1 MNISTP
7 YFKENNNDENYIPL
21 AKPSITKKEIAYV
34 NEAMIN
40 GWGENKSK
48 FIEKFELTFAKK
60 IGAKFALA
68 TSSCTG
74 ALHLGLE
81 SLGIKKGDE
90 VIVPE
95 STWIASVAPIV
106 HLGAKPV
113 FVDILND
120 SWCIDPKLVESAIT
134 PKTRAILCVHL
145 YGNLCELKDLIKI
158 CQKFNISLI
167 EDSAEAFGSMYLNK
181 HAGTFG
187 SFGVFSFHGS
197 KTISTGEGG
206 MLVTNDRKI
215 YEKAK
220 VLNNH
225 GINRNLDKQYCPSEL
240 GYKFKITNI
249 QAAMGLAQIERSE
262 EIIQK
267 KIKIMK
273 FYKDFFHN
281 NKFISFNIE
290 PKGCK
295 NSFWMPTAIFS
306 SCCKVSIH
314 SLISEFQV
322 NNIDAR
328 SFFCPLSSLKFFK
341 ENKKNKISHDIY
353 SRAINLPSF
362 YDINENQL
370 LKICRII
377 EKTILKK
384 SSI

>member
-7 YFKENNNDENYIPL
+7 YIKENNNDENYIPL
-21 AKPSITKKEIAYV
+21 AKPSITKKEIDYV

-48 FIEKFELTFAKK
+48 FIEKFEIAFAKK
-60 IGAKFALA
+60 TGAKFALA

-113 FVDILND
+113 FVDILKD
-120 SWCIDPKLVESAIT
+120 SWCIDPKLVEAAIT

-145 YGNLCELKDLIKI
+145 YGNLCELSELIKI

-167 EDSAEAFGSMYLNK
+167 EDSAEAFGSKYFSK
-181 HAGTFG
+181 HVGTFG

-206 MLVTNDRKI
+206 MLITNDRKI
-215 YEKAK
+215 YEKVK

-225 GINRNLDKQYCPSEL
+225 GINRNFDKQYCPSLL
-240 GYKFKITNI
+240 GYKFKITNV
-249 QAAMGLAQIERSE
+249 QAAMGLAQIERSK

-273 FYKDFFHN
+273 FYKDYFYN
-281 NKFISFNIE
+281 NKLISFNIE
-290 PKGCK
+290 PYGYK
-295 NSFWMPTAIFS
+295 NSFWMPTAVFS
-306 SCCKVSIH
+306 SFCKVNIP
-314 SLISEFQV
+314 SLINEFQD

-341 ENKKNKISHDIY
+341 ENKKNKISRDIY

-370 LKICRII
+370 LKVCRII
-377 EKTILKK
+377 ENTILKK
-384 SSI
+384 

>member
-40 GWGENKSK
+40 GWGENKSN
-48 FIEKFELTFAKK
+48 FIEKFEVTFAKK
-60 IGAKFALA
+60 IGSKFALA

-113 FVDILND
+113 FVDILKD
-120 SWCIDPKLVESAIT
+120 SWCIDPKLVEAAIT

-145 YGNLCELKDLIKI
+145 YGNLSELNELLKI
-158 CQKFNISLI
+158 CQKYNVPLV
-167 EDSAEAFGSMYLNK
+167 EDSAEAFGSKYFNK

-220 VLNNH
+220 ILNNH
-225 GINRNLDKQYCPSEL
+225 GINRNSDKQYCPSEL

-249 QAAMGLAQIERSE
+249 QAAMGLAQIERSK

-267 KIKIMK
+267 KVKIMQ
-273 FYKDFFHN
+273 FYKDYFYN
-281 NKFISFNIE
+281 YKFISFNIE
-290 PKGCK
+290 PYGYK

-306 SCCKVSIH
+306 SCFKINIPN
-314 SLISEFQV
+314 LIREFHADS
-322 NNIDAR
+322 IDAR

-341 ENKKNKISHDIY
+341 ENKKNKMSRDIY
-353 SRAINLPSF
+353 NRAINLPSF
-362 YDINENQL
+362 YDISENQL
-370 LKICRII
+370 LKVCRII
-377 EKTILKK
+377 EKKIEKK
-384 SSI
+384 

>member
-1 MNISTP
+1 MNIPTP

-34 NEAMIN
+34 NDAMIN
-40 GWGENKSK
+40 GWGENKSQ
-48 FIEKFELTFAKK
+48 FIEKFEISFAKK
-60 IGAKFALA
+60 TGAKFALA

-113 FVDILND
+113 FVDILRD
-120 SWCIDPKLVESAIT
+120 SWCIDPKLVEAAIT

-145 YGNLCELKDLIKI
+145 YGNLCELNELIKI

-167 EDSAEAFGSMYLNK
+167 EDSAEAFGSKYFNK
-181 HAGTFG
+181 HVGTFG

-220 VLNNH
+220 ILNNH
-225 GINRNLDKQYCPSEL
+225 GINRNSDKQYCPSEL

-249 QAAMGLAQIERSE
+249 QAAMGLAQIERSK

-273 FYKDFFHN
+273 FYKDYFYN
-281 NKFISFNIE
+281 NKFISFNTE
-290 PKGCK
+290 PYGCK

-306 SCCKVSIH
+306 SSCKVSIP

-377 EKTILKK
+377 EKIILKK
-384 SSI
+384 